1 MVRKYLRTI
10 LRICIGDENSE
21 TVKPYERR
29 WTLRYVALHCI
40 VSPVSGHVSLSYR
53 FVFVI

>member
-1 MVRKYLRTI
+1 M
-10 LRICIGDENSE
+10 RIYIGVENSE

-29 WTLRYVALHCI
+29 WTLRHVVVHCI
-40 VSPVSGHVSLSYR
+40 VSPVSGHVMLAHR